1 MRTATGS
8 HEQRHVE
15 ECASCPDRGEP
26 VRMITIG
33 EAAEASGVSS
43 KMIRYYERIGLMP
56 SAPRRGSGY
65 RLYGPEDV
73 QVLRFVGR
81 ARELGFPVRA
91 IAELLALRR
100 KIAELEGMAA
110 ALDHL
115 VADCAG
121 DGRPDCPI
129 LDDLADARGTG
140 GLDASADD
148 PTRL

>member
-1 MRTATGS
+1 
-8 HEQRHVE
+8 
-15 ECASCPDRGEP
+15 
-26 VRMITIG
+26 MITIG
-33 EAAEASGVSS
+33 EAAEASGVSP
-43 KMIRYYERIGLMP
+43 KMIRYYERIGLVP

-81 ARELGFPVRA
+81 ARELGFPVRT
-91 IAELLALRR
+91 IAGLLALWRDRGRSNAEVRR
-100 KIAELEGMAA
+100 LAQAQADVLRQKIAELEGMAT

-115 VADCAG
+115 VAGCAG

-129 LDDLADARGTG
+129 LDDLAGARGTG
-140 GLDASADD
+140 ELDASADD

>member
-1 MRTATGS
+1 
-8 HEQRHVE
+8 
-15 ECASCPDRGEP
+15 
-26 VRMITIG
+26 
-33 EAAEASGVSS
+33 
-43 KMIRYYERIGLMP
+43 MP

-81 ARELGFPVRA
+81 ARELGFPVRD
-91 IAELLALRR
+91 IAELLALWRDRGRSNAEVRRLAQAQADALRR

-115 VADCAG
+115 VADCVG
-121 DGRPDCPI
+121 GGRPDCPI
-129 LDDLADARGTG
+129 LDDLADTRGTG

-148 PTRL
+148 PTRF